1 MMRATALL
9 DLVRRLHRDTRAISV
24 VEFAAAAPL
33 LIFGTLGGL
42 ETAQFLLTNM
52 RINQIAVSL
61 ADNASRMKQQTISG
75 APKVREYDV
84 NEAFKAAERQSDDL
98 KLLTNGRMILSSL
111 EVKDGTPSSQIFH
124 WQRCQ
129 GAKTGYASEYGK
141 QNEVIPGAGPAGKRI
156 TAEKDAA
163 IMVAEVIYEYQ
174 PLVMTKMFSGVKI
187 RKYSAM
193 YVRDDRDLSSTGISN
208 PAPMAPVSNC

>member
-1 MMRATALL
+1 MRKPAFLNIAL
-9 DLVRRLHRDTRAISV
+9 RLHRDTSGVSI
-24 VEFAAAAPL
+24 VEFAMSLPL
-33 LIFGTLGGL
+33 LLFGTLGGL
-42 ETAQFLLTNM
+42 ELANLVATHM
-52 RINQIAVSL
+52 RINQIAISL

-98 KLLTNGRMILSSL
+98 KLVNHGRMILSSL
-111 EVKDGTPSSQIFH
+111 EVKDGTTSTQIFH

-129 GAKTGYASEYGK
+129 GAKTSYTSKYGK
-141 QNEVIPGAGPAGKRI
+141 QNVTIPGAGPVGRRI

-163 IMVAEVIYEYQ
+163 IMVAEVAYEYQ
-174 PLVMTKMFSGVKI
+174 PLIMDSLFPSMVI

-193 YVRDDRDLSSTGISN
+193 YVRDDRDLSGTGI
-208 PAPMAPVSNC
+208 APVGTASNC